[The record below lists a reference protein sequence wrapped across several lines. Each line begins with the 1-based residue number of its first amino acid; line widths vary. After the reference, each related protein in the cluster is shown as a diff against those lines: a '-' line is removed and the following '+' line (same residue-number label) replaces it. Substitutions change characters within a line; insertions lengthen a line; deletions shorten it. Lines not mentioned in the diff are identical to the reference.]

1 MSLSPLAALLS
12 RKRLLVFDF
21 DGTIVDSSPLHA
33 RAFSEAFAPEGVE
46 VDYSTIAGMTTGAAV
61 DRLAAGAGLALS
73 PEKREALIADK
84 RERALR
90 LVESELK
97 AIEGAVE
104 FVRAAR
110 ARWPLALCT
119 SGSRRTIDVALDRVG
134 LTNAF
139 DPLVTAESV
148 SNSKPHP
155 EGFLMAAAA
164 HSVAPGDA
172 LVFEDAETG
181 LAAARSA
188 GIDVIHVVPAAERPG
203 PAQADWTALNAAL
216 AELAP

>member
-33 RAFSEAFAPEGVE
+33 RAFSEAFAPDGIE
-46 VDYSTIAGMTTGAAV
+46 VDYSTIAGMTTAAAV
-61 DRLAAGAGLALS
+61 DKLAAGAGLAMA
-73 PEKREALIADK
+73 PEKREALILDK

-97 AIEGAVE
+97 AIDGAVE

-134 LTNAF
+134 LNGAF
-139 DPLVTAESV
+139 EPLVTAESV

-164 HSVAPGDA
+164 HGVAPEDA
-172 LVFEDAETG
+172 LVFEDAESG
-181 LAAARSA
+181 LAAARAA
-188 GIDVIHVVPAAERPG
+188 GMDAIHVIPALERAREG
-203 PAQADWTALNAAL
+203 QSDWTALNVAL
-216 AELAP
+216 LELGL